1 MLLRITRPMKF
12 CVALG
17 KNILLENYTVFFYME
32 PKSNYIGYSLLILI
46 AGMFFDDR
54 YSPFGIMCLIAEKI
68 ISLPDLAKTAEQL
81 GMYMLT
87 VITGLVIHTFC
98 TLFLLYF
105 VITRKNPFVFFRGIL
120 QAWVTAVATA
130 SRYELHDSA
139 ECKNTLHVV

>member
-1 MLLRITRPMKF
+1 MKF
-12 CVALG
+12 WCCAEQKYSIRELHS
-17 KNILLENYTVFFYME
+17 IFFYMK

-87 VITGLVIHTFC
+87 VISGLVIHTFC